1 MINWR
6 FSPQQLGAQFP
17 IKFDS
22 FLVSYFFRKSQFSN
36 IMDTG
41 YNMVLDTWNIL
52 EKFYGK

>member
-17 IKFDS
+17 IKFDR